1 MTTTRAR
8 TTVTEPVG
16 ALTVDG
22 RRLLE
27 ERVAMIRDG
36 SLPILRQLLTSRD
49 RDERDVAEFERLTEE
64 QARLEALL
72 AATTTL
78 PDEHDGTVGVGTR
91 LLIELPEGELLWIR
105 PVHPAEAFLDDER
118 VSLDSPVSR
127 AVLGARAGDVVPVNG
142 PDGLWECRIAAVGE
156 PAEKPRRRRRA
167 ATRVRG

>member
-1 MTTTRAR
+1 MTTTRPR
-8 TTVTEPVG
+8 KNDTEHVG

-27 ERVAMIRDG
+27 ERVAMIRDV
-36 SLPILRQLLTSRD
+36 SLPVLRQLLTSRD

-78 PDEHDGTVGVGTR
+78 PDEHDGTVRVGTR

-127 AVLGARAGDVVPVNG
+127 AVLGARSGDVVPVHG
-142 PDGLWECRIAAVGE
+142 PDAVWQCRIAAVGE
-156 PAEKPRRRRRA
+156 QVAKPRRRRSASR
-167 ATRVRG
+167 TRG